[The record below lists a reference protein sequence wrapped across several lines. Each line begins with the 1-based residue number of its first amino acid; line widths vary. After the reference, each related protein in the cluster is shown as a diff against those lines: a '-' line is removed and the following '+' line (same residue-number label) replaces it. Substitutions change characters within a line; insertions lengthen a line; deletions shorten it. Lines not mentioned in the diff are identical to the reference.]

1 MKEKLVKEDTAR
13 RASTKTGIT
22 EKEIPIQ

>member
-13 RASTKTGIT
+13 RASTKTGIK
-22 EKEIPIQ
+22 EKEISIQ